1 MKFAKRL
8 LALSGK
14 NQNGSNI
21 GQGVPKAKQR
31 TEGWKNLRHGWQ
43 KVSWMRRKW
52 NGSSIFTHLGT
63 GINVKAFLGSPNPIK
78 CYLLLLHLI
87 PCHRKYGQSEYRDV
101 IVYWV
106 MLHLINLSIMCCAFV
121 ALILLVTVFSK
132 ER

>member
-14 NQNGSNI
+14 NQSGSSI
-21 GQGVPKAKQR
+21 GQGAPKAKQR
-31 TEGWKNLRHGWQ
+31 TEGWKNLWHGWQ

-87 PCHRKYGQSEYRDV
+87 PCHRKYGQSEYRKV
-101 IVYWV
+101 IVYWM
-106 MLHLINLSIMCCAFV
+106 MLHLTFPSCV
-121 ALILLVTVFSK
+121 AHLLH
-132 ER
+132 